1 MCPGSTSLHHPTG
14 VMRAHPRS
22 RDTAKVAHHQIGSRI
37 AGLVRAI
44 REGDDATIE
53 AAVLRMSRSGLRL
66 VFSNWRLTLIQAL
79 PAMWIW
85 VAMFDL
91 KLHVLH
97 GRSFHTVRGPLAWLA
112 VSLIVIITAACFYL
126 NAVVAFAITNPE
138 GPAIG
143 PARARARGHLRVIL
157 GSGAVVGLGLGVAA
171 IVVTRYQRPW
181 FGVTMSIIIGV
192 MMVCYL
198 AVPSRIIGV
207 KPAQSRRDKLVTG
220 AVSGTLGAVVC
231 TPPYLLGRIGLLM
244 LGSHALFV
252 PGVVLLTL
260 GFTLQAGATGA
271 VKAIK
276 MSATLLAGS
285 KPTAT
290 L

>member
-1 MCPGSTSLHHPTG
+1 
-14 VMRAHPRS
+14 
-22 RDTAKVAHHQIGSRI
+22 
-37 AGLVRAI
+37 
-44 REGDDATIE
+44 
-53 AAVLRMSRSGLRL
+53 MS
-66 VFSNWRLTLIQAL
+66 
-79 PAMWIW
+79 
-85 VAMFDL
+85 
-91 KLHVLH
+91 
-97 GRSFHTVRGPLAWLA
+97 
-112 VSLIVIITAACFYL
+112 
-126 NAVVAFAITNPE
+126 
-138 GPAIG
+138 
-143 PARARARGHLRVIL
+143 
-157 GSGAVVGLGLGVAA
+157 
-171 IVVTRYQRPW
+171 IVV
-181 FGVTMSIIIGV
+181 GV

-207 KPAQSRRDKLVTG
+207 KPAQSRRDKLVAG

-244 LGSHALFV
+244 LGSHALLV

-260 GFTLQAGATGA
+260 GLTLQAGATGA